1 MSDLQLS
8 LLAIG
13 AVVVGAV
20 YCYNWMQERGL
31 RRRMQQAFG
40 AAHEDVLLKG
50 SVESALADGRLEPQL
65 VPREPAAGRREP
77 GSDRGSEPGS
87 EHEAST
93 SGFDAVLDYVAEI
106 DSDAPISDALI
117 GELTGRVAAC
127 GKPVH
132 VTGLD
137 ARSGAWEDVVRGQGG
152 RYRAVRVSLQLV
164 NRTGALNATQLATF
178 CDAVRGC
185 AGKIPAAATCPD
197 TQAALKSARDLDAFC
212 SEVDVAVGVNVVASD
227 GATFQGTRIRAAAE
241 SVGFKL
247 EPDGV
252 FHFRNDQRQTLFTLD
267 NHEPAPFLPES
278 MKGLST
284 HGVTLLLDV
293 PRVADG
299 VVVLNRMLEV
309 ASHLAAA
316 LGGSLVDDNRA
327 AFSEAGIA
335 RIKDQV
341 SSLHAKMDLHGI
353 PAGGARAL
361 RLFS

>member
-40 AAHEDVLLKG
+40 AAHDDVLLRG
-50 SVESALADGRLEPQL
+50 GVESALADGRLEPQL
-65 VPREPAAGRREP
+65 MPREPAPGRREP
-77 GSDRGSEPGS
+77 GSDP
-87 EHEAST
+87 EAAT
-93 SGFDAVLDYVAEI
+93 PGFDAVLDYVAEI
-106 DSDAPISDALI
+106 DSDGPISDALI
-117 GELTGRVAAC
+117 GELAGRVAAC
-127 GKPVH
+127 GKPVQ
-132 VTGLD
+132 VAGLD
-137 ARSGAWEDVVRGQGG
+137 VRSGAWEDVVRGKGS

-212 SEVDVAVGVNVVASD
+212 SEVDVAVGVNVVAPD

-241 SVGFKL
+241 SAGFKL

-335 RIKDQV
+335 RIRDQV

>member
-8 LLAIG
+8 LLVIG

-40 AAHEDVLLKG
+40 AAHDDVLLKG
-50 SVESALADGRLEPQL
+50 GVASALADGRLEPQL
-65 VPREPAAGRREP
+65 VPREPRA
-77 GSDRGSEPGS
+77 DRPDPASGPGS
-87 EHEAST
+87 EHEAAAA
-93 SGFDAVLDYVAEI
+93 GFDAVLDYVAEI
-106 DSDAPISDALI
+106 ESDGPISDALI

-127 GKPVH
+127 GKPVRF
-132 VTGLD
+132 TGLD
-137 ARSGAWEDVVRGQGG
+137 ARSGAWEEMVRGKGG
-152 RYRAVRVSLQLV
+152 RYRALRLSLQLV
-164 NRTGALNATQLATF
+164 SRTGAVNAAQLAAF

-212 SEVDVAVGVNVVASD
+212 AEVDVAVGVNVVAPE
-227 GATFQGTRIRAAAE
+227 GAAFQGSRIRAAAE
-241 SVGFKL
+241 SAGFKL
-247 EPDGV
+247 ESDGV
-252 FHFRNDQRQTLFTLD
+252 FHFRDDQRQTLFTLD

-278 MKGLST
+278 IKGLST
-284 HGVTLLLDV
+284 RGVTLLLDV

-299 VVVLNRMLEV
+299 TAVLDRMLEV
-309 ASHLAAA
+309 ASRLAAT
-316 LGGSLVDDNRA
+316 LGGTLVDDNRA

>member
-13 AVVVGAV
+13 AVVVGVV

-40 AAHEDVLLKG
+40 AAHDDVLLKG
-50 SVESALADGRLEPQL
+50 GVESALADGRLEPQL
-65 VPREPAAGRREP
+65 VTREPAAGRREP
-77 GSDRGSEPGS
+77 GSDPG
-87 EHEAST
+87 AAT

-106 DSDAPISDALI
+106 DSDGPISDALI
-117 GELTGRVAAC
+117 GELAGRVAAC

-132 VTGLD
+132 VAGLD
-137 ARSGAWEDVVRGQGG
+137 ARSGAWEDVVRGKGG

-185 AGKIPAAATCPD
+185 AGKIPAAAACPD

-212 SEVDVAVGVNVVASD
+212 SEVDVAVGVNVVASE

-241 SVGFKL
+241 SAGFKL
-247 EPDGV
+247 EPDGI

-299 VVVLNRMLEV
+299 VAVLDRMLEV

-341 SSLHAKMDLHGI
+341 GSLHAKMDLHGI